1 MSYEGLLREMG
12 LFSLEKRRR
21 EGNLVGLYNSLIGGC
36 GELGLVPSA
45 MPAER
50 GPEEVALN

>member
-36 GELGLVPSA
+36 GEMGLVPSA